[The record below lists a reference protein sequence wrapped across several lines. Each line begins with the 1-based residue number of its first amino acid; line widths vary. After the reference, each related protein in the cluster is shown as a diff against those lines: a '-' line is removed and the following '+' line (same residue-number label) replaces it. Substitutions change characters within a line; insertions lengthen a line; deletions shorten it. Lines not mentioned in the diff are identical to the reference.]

1 MTLQSKGLRK
11 TEHHFNSYKSYK
23 KTQSPL
29 QVMKNENC
37 IQKSMKPCFQNLKVP
52 NLLKSAE
59 NQVCRSG
66 FNLNQMEQ
74 IFLVF
79 KIYH

>member
-1 MTLQSKGLRK
+1 
-11 TEHHFNSYKSYK
+11 
-23 KTQSPL
+23 
-29 QVMKNENC
+29 MKNENC
-37 IQKSMKPCFQNLKVP
+37 IKKSMKPCSQNLKVP

-59 NQVCRSG
+59 NQVGRSG

-74 IFLVF
+74 ISLVF